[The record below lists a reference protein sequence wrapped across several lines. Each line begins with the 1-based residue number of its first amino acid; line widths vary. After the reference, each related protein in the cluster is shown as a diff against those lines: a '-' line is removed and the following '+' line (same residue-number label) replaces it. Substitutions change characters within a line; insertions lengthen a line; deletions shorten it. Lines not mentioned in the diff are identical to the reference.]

1 MKFKIKYLDIEVE
14 KFSKNAVVW
23 NFISIAMFIFAGME
37 VWSNIF
43 FALALCLIGL
53 FCNRIYEVNVRFHA
67 KLQQ

>member
-23 NFISIAMFIFAGME
+23 NFISIAMFILAGMQ

-53 FCNRIYEVNVRFHA
+53 LCNRVYEVNVRFHT
-67 KLQQ
+67 KLQD